1 MCEQLHQ
8 AAGDTSFDDCLNL
21 FVGTIGEIRDGP
33 AGIDEDFVV
42 ERVDEFSKD
51 REGG

>member
-1 MCEQLHQ
+1 MGEQLYQ
-8 AAGDTSFDDCLNL
+8 TAGNTSFDDCLNL
-21 FVGTIGEIRDGP
+21 FVGAIGEIRDSP
-33 AGIDEDFVV
+33 AGINEDFVV